1 MKNTFKAFAFL
12 IVFFSSALL
21 AQDLKI
27 AAAANLTRT
36 LKALVKE
43 FQKEHPK
50 DAVKISFN
58 SSGKL
63 YAQIA
68 QIAQN
73 APFDLFIS
81 ADMIRP
87 KKLYDEKITPFKEE
101 VYAKGVLVLWSE
113 NLKIHSLEIL
123 KDPKIKYIAMANPK
137 LAPYGKASMEVLDHL
152 KLASSL
158 KSKIIYGTS
167 ISQAHQFVATKNAQ
181 IGFGALSL
189 MDKKDKN
196 LSYFIIDKALYNPIE
211 QALIITKNGAN
222 NPLAKVF
229 KDFLFSPKARAIFKE
244 YGYIVD

>member
-1 MKNTFKAFAFL
+1 M
-12 IVFFSSALL
+12 

-27 AAAANLTRT
+27 AAANLTRA
-36 LKALVKE
+36 LKALVRE
-43 FQKEHPK
+43 FHKEHPK
-50 DAVKISFN
+50 DAIRISFN

-63 YAQIA
+63 YAQI
-68 QIAQN
+68 IQN

-81 ADMIRP
+81 ADITRP

-113 NLKIHSLEIL
+113 NLKINSLEIL
-123 KDPKIKYIAMANPK
+123 KDSKIKRIAMANPK

-152 KLASSL
+152 KLTPSL
-158 KSKIIYGTS
+158 KSKIVYGAS

-189 MDKKDKN
+189 IDKKDKN
-196 LSYFIIDKALYNPIE
+196 LSYFIIDKALYSPIE
-211 QALIITKNGAN
+211 QALITTKNGAN

-229 KDFLFSPKARAIFKE
+229 KDFLFSPKARVIFKE

>member
-27 AAAANLTRT
+27 AAANLTHA

-50 DAVKISFN
+50 DAIRISFN

-63 YAQIA
+63 YA

-113 NLKIHSLEIL
+113 DLKMDSLEIL

-152 KLASSL
+152 KLTPSL
-158 KSKIIYGTS
+158 KSKIVYGAS

-189 MDKKDKN
+189 IDKKDKN

-211 QALIITKNGAN
+211 QALITTKNGAN

-229 KDFLFSPKARAIFKE
+229 KDFLFSPKTRAIFKE
-244 YGYIVD
+244 

>member
-27 AAAANLTRT
+27 AAANLTRA

-43 FQKEHPK
+43 FQKEHSK
-50 DAVKISFN
+50 DAISVSFN
-58 SSGKL
+58 SSSKL
-63 YAQIA
+63 YAQI
-68 QIAQN
+68 IQN

-81 ADMIRP
+81 ADIARP

-113 NLKIHSLEIL
+113 NLKIDSLEIL
-123 KDPKIKYIAMANPK
+123 KDPKIKRIAMANPK

-152 KLASSL
+152 KLTPSL
-158 KSKIIYGTS
+158 KSKIIYGAS
-167 ISQAHQFVATKNAQ
+167 ISQSHQFVATKNAQ

-189 MDKKDKN
+189 IDKKDKN
-196 LSYFIIDKALYNPIE
+196 LSYFIIDKALYSPIE
-211 QALIITKNGAN
+211 QALITLKMGLIT
-222 NPLAKVF
+222 L
-229 KDFLFSPKARAIFKE
+229 
-244 YGYIVD
+244 